1 MKKIYSVYV
10 ERVVKTGKTFQV
22 EAENPFEAEDIVRS
36 AAKDGMEGADVV
48 EDTFALG
55 DAVCMND
62 TDYID
67 QYGNP
72 YNSEDDKAC
81 WPAGGGLHKDCDY
94 NADALYAYY
103 VVKDRWK
110 IWDYLEKRGFS
121 EVLHGSDEETWVK
134 GNTRITYESYIDGM
148 WGYMHTELV

>member
-1 MKKIYSVYV
+1 MKKYNVEVIRVSYSA
-10 ERVVKTGKTFQV
+10 KTFEV
-22 EAENPFEAEDIVRS
+22 NAENEQD
-36 AAKDGMEGADVV
+36 AKDQAFNMAT
-48 EDTFALG
+48 DTDYSG
-55 DAVCMND
+55 SEYDCEYEVN
-62 TDYID
+62 TPQEISNDYID